1 MEMRAKKPC
10 LCTVSGYRISDGLKI
25 KRLKEIDCFALNVF
39 RIAYARTCKVD
50 FQKQTKRMKGL
61 GQNSRRLLP
70 TVLVLFLLEL
80 VTSENGNRSKRI
92 ILTSVSQG
100 RVYSSSSP

>member
-1 MEMRAKKPC
+1 MKLCRLECSVTRLRAGKN
-10 LCTVSGYRISDGLKI
+10 
-25 KRLKEIDCFALNVF
+25 KRLKEIDCFALNVSPVASV
-39 RIAYARTCKVD
+39 AYARTCKVD
-50 FQKQTKRMKGL
+50 FPKQTKRMKGL
-61 GQNSRRLLP
+61 GQNSTRLLL
-70 TVLVLFLLEL
+70 TVLVLVLLEL